1 MTSAP
6 HDEFAHR
13 ALFYRGDAEYLAGT
27 VPFLMAGMAI
37 GEPVAVSV
45 PSANLALLR
54 RALAGDADRV
64 RMLDMTEAGR
74 NPGRIIP
81 GVMLA
86 FADEHPGRRVRIIGE
101 PVWAARSEVEYPACA
116 QHEALINHAFA
127 GRPATILCP
136 YDAAGLTATA
146 LADAERTHPVLEDA
160 VGARGSR
167 RYAPDSVIAAYN
179 RALPPPSGAVALTV
193 AADVGLPRLRSVV
206 RDTGRRA
213 GLSMDRAD
221 DAALVLTE
229 LACNG
234 VVHGGGTAQVL
245 VGIDGGRLH
254 CQVFDSG
261 HLDDPLAGLRPAPM
275 DQVSGRGLL
284 LVNHMADLVR
294 THTGSAGTTIQTW
307 FA

>member
-6 HDEFAHR
+6 DDVFTHR

-27 VPFLMAGMAI
+27 VPFVMEGLAI

-45 PSANLALLR
+45 PPGNLALLR

-81 GVMLA
+81 GVLLA
-86 FADEHPGRRVRIIGE
+86 FADDDPGRRVRIIGE
-101 PVWAARSEVEYPACA
+101 PIWAARSEVEYPACA

-127 GRPATILCP
+127 GRPVTILCP
-136 YDAAGLTATA
+136 YDAAGLGGTA
-146 LADAERTHPVLEDA
+146 LADAERTHPILEDA
-160 VGARGSR
+160 TGARGSR
-167 RYAPDSVIAAYN
+167 RYAPNTVVAAYN

-193 AADVGLPRLRSVV
+193 KADVGLPRLRSVV
-206 RDTGRRA
+206 RDAGRSA
-213 GLSMDRAD
+213 GLSTDRAD
-221 DAALVLTE
+221 DAALALTE

-234 VVHGGGTAQVL
+234 VVHGGGTAEVL
-245 VGIDGGRLH
+245 VGIDGESLH

-261 HLDDPLAGLRPAPM
+261 HLDDPLAGRRPAPV
-275 DQVSGRGLL
+275 DQVNGRGLL
-284 LVNHMADLVR
+284 LVNHIADLVR
-294 THTGSAGTTIQTW
+294 THTSSVGTTIQTW